1 MPCAVLTRPWPS
13 VLVYRAEKSRQAKRA
28 FPFRRQPAAG
38 LHKSEFFASAAGG
51 PARTAV
57 LRGQRSYAD
66 SGPTRTAVLRGQR
79 QRDLS
84 LWTPICRLR
93 AGRGLDVLICFCCFI
108 PHKRRQ
114 SETAVTANF
123 YECKYIPW
131 IKGNRPAAARAG
143 PSAAGS
149 GVRGYSRGAAQD
161 KLRGKIAG

>member
-1 MPCAVLTRPWPS
+1 MNWMTD
-13 VLVYRAEKSRQAKRA
+13 
-28 FPFRRQPAAG
+28 
-38 LHKSEFFASAAGG
+38 ASAADARLVRFRTVRRRSFQTITRSGSG
-51 PARTAV
+51 AVCECSACSDGSPA
-57 LRGQRSYAD
+57 
-66 SGPTRTAVLRGQR
+66 RTAVLRGQR

-149 GVRGYSRGAAQD
+149 GVHGYSRGAAQD

>member
-1 MPCAVLTRPWPS
+1 
-13 VLVYRAEKSRQAKRA
+13 
-28 FPFRRQPAAG
+28 
-38 LHKSEFFASAAGG
+38 
-51 PARTAV
+51 
-57 LRGQRSYAD
+57 
-66 SGPTRTAVLRGQR
+66 
-79 QRDLS
+79 LS

-149 GVRGYSRGAAQD
+149 GVHGYSRGAAQD